1 MASTTTAPSVEQLRQ
16 SKGLSLHQ
24 IAESTKISL
33 FFLKAIE
40 TGQFSKLPG
49 GVFNRSYIRQYASAV
64 GISDRHLLDAYAQYE
79 ADQLA
84 REQAAVAPTRTS
96 GLRWISSLLTSL
108 GG

>member
-1 MASTTTAPSVEQLRQ
+1 MPSTKTALSLEELRQ
-16 SKGLSLHQ
+16 GKGLSLHQ
-24 IAESTKISL
+24 IADSTKISI

-40 TGQFSKLPG
+40 TGQFAKLPG

-64 GISDRHLLDAYAQYE
+64 GISDRHLLDAYAQFE

-84 REQAAVAPTRTS
+84 REQAAVPPTRTS